1 MIKKYLTP
9 ALRHL
14 WRHPLFTA
22 LNIIGLA
29 IGISACWV
37 IYHIASYEFGFERN
51 IPDAAHIYNVIMTS
65 GDGNNASAMNAE
77 PKPLYQSI
85 EKEASGILRVVPVFR
100 KNVFDVKVNTPEGS
114 PRIINNRDAIAA
126 TSPEYFA
133 LIPYHWLAGNPA
145 TALTAPNQ
153 VVLTQRAA
161 GVYFPGKSPQE
172 VLNQTLTYNYGD
184 TVTRTVSG
192 VVADFKGQSELSR
205 EELVSLPVK
214 AYTTND
220 WHNTNGGDKVFVQL
234 APNADPLKVS
244 ATISAIH
251 DKENM
256 IINQLKVLPDDRKS
270 HDKLLALS
278 ESHFAMQVGDYG
290 VHKANKNVLM
300 GLIGIALFL
309 LVLACINYINMGVA
323 SIPQRAKEIGVRK
336 TLGSSRTVLIGQFL
350 SETFI
355 CTLLAAILAYPLGL
369 TEFSF
374 LKEIIPG
381 SIAPT
386 EHLGSLVVFILFISV
401 AITVVSGLYP
411 GWLITKVKTV
421 NIFRHGAILKH
432 RGSRVTLQRS
442 LIVLQFAIAIVF
454 LTGAVIVGR
463 QLRYILYSNPG
474 FNKDAII
481 LADVP
486 WYLDRQSHGNNKYSF
501 AQELKSIPGVQQVSV
516 GIQPLSEE
524 PSSWEGMYS
533 VAAKSLVKS
542 TFHHME
548 IDTAYLNMYGIH
560 LLAGRNLENSDTA
573 KEFVINETAVKQLG
587 FKSPQ
592 EAIGKM
598 IGQDEGMLLPIVGV
612 IRDFHYMKF
621 TSQIQPLLLT
631 TEKGNINTVN
641 IKLAGNPREWQ
652 STLKVIEQKWNMF
665 YPSGSFTYKFY
676 DEAIASLYNDER
688 HLDTLVNLTM
698 IISIV
703 ISCMG
708 LFGLAVLTAYQ
719 RTKEIGIRKVMGA
732 SVSNIMGLLSK
743 EYLRLILISFVI
755 ATPIAWYLTHKWLD
769 NFAYK
774 LPLQWWLFALSGML
788 TVITAL
794 VTVGYQALKAA
805 KANPV
810 VSLRTE

>member
-9 ALRHL
+9 ALRHV

-37 IYHIASYEFGFERN
+37 IYRIASYESGFETN
-51 IPDAAHIYNVIMTS
+51 IPDAAHIYNVIMTW

-85 EKEASGILRVVPVFR
+85 EKEASGLLRVVPVFE
-100 KNVFDVKVNTPEGS
+100 KNVFDVKVITPEGS
-114 PRIINNRDAIAA
+114 PRLFNNRTSIAA
-126 TSPEYFA
+126 TSPGYFA
-133 LIPYHWLAGNPA
+133 LIPYHWLAGNPSL
-145 TALTAPNQ
+145 ALTAPDQ
-153 VVLTQRAA
+153 VVLTQSAA
-161 GVYFPGKSPQE
+161 ESYFPGKSPQE
-172 VLNQTLTYNYGD
+172 VLNRTLTYNYED
-184 TVTRTVSG
+184 TVTRTVVG
-192 VVADFKGQSELSR
+192 VVADFRGQSELSR

-220 WHNTNGGDKVFVQL
+220 WHNSKRGDKVFVEL
-234 APNADPLKVS
+234 APNADPLKVQ

-251 DKENM
+251 DQQFM
-256 IINQLKVLPDDRKS
+256 IVNQLKELPESWKS
-270 HDKLLALS
+270 HDRLLPLS
-278 ESHFAMQVGDYG
+278 ASHFATEVGDNG
-290 VHKANKNVLM
+290 VHKANKNVLL
-300 GLIGIALFL
+300 GLVGIALFL
-309 LVLACINYINMGVA
+309 LVLACINYINMSVA

-336 TLGSSRTVLIGQFL
+336 TLGSSRTILIGQFL
-350 SETFI
+350 CETFI
-355 CTLLAAILAYPLGL
+355 CTLLAAVLAYPLGL

-374 LKEIIPG
+374 LKEIVPEA
-381 SIAPT
+381 IAPT
-386 EHLGSLVVFILFISV
+386 EQVGSLALFILFISL
-401 AITVVSGLYP
+401 AITVISGLYP

-442 LIVLQFAIAIVF
+442 LIVLQFAITIVF

-463 QLRYILYSNPG
+463 QLHYVLYSNPG
-474 FNKDAII
+474 FNKDAIV
-481 LADVP
+481 LANVP
-486 WYLDRQSHGNNKYSF
+486 WYLDGQSQGKNKYSF

-516 GIQPLSEE
+516 GEQPMDYE
-524 PSSWEGMYS
+524 PNSWGQMYS
-533 VAAKSLVKS
+533 VETKNTIKR

-548 IDTAYLNMYGIH
+548 IDTAYLNMFGIH
-560 LLAGRNLENSDTA
+560 LLAGRNLEASDTA
-573 KEFVINETAVKQLG
+573 KEFILNETAVKQLG
-587 FKSPQ
+587 FRSPQ
-592 EAIGKM
+592 DAIGKM

-612 IRDFHYMKF
+612 VKDFHFMKF
-621 TSQIQPLLLT
+621 NSQVEPLLLT
-631 TEKGNINTVN
+631 TEKDNIETIN
-641 IKLAGNPREWQ
+641 IKLAGHPRVWQ
-652 STLKVIEQKWNMF
+652 NTLKAAEQKWDMF
-665 YPSGSFTYKFY
+665 YPSGTFNYTFY
-676 DEAIASLYNDER
+676 DEAIASLYSDER

-698 IISIV
+698 VISIS

-732 SVSNIMGLLSK
+732 SVSSIMSMLSK

-755 ATPIAWYLTHKWLD
+755 ATPINWYLTHKWLD
-769 NFAYK
+769 NFAFK
-774 LPLQWWLFALSGML
+774 LPLHWWLFALSGL
-788 TVITAL
+788 IALLTAL
-794 VTVGYQALKAA
+794 VTVSFQAWKVA

>member
-1 MIKKYLTP
+1 
-9 ALRHL
+9 
-14 WRHPLFTA
+14 
-22 LNIIGLA
+22 
-29 IGISACWV
+29 
-37 IYHIASYEFGFERN
+37 
-51 IPDAAHIYNVIMTS
+51 
-65 GDGNNASAMNAE
+65 
-77 PKPLYQSI
+77 
-85 EKEASGILRVVPVFR
+85 
-100 KNVFDVKVNTPEGS
+100 
-114 PRIINNRDAIAA
+114 
-126 TSPEYFA
+126 
-133 LIPYHWLAGNPA
+133 
-145 TALTAPNQ
+145 
-153 VVLTQRAA
+153 
-161 GVYFPGKSPQE
+161 
-172 VLNQTLTYNYGD
+172 
-184 TVTRTVSG
+184 
-192 VVADFKGQSELSR
+192 
-205 EELVSLPVK
+205 
-214 AYTTND
+214 
-220 WHNTNGGDKVFVQL
+220 
-234 APNADPLKVS
+234 
-244 ATISAIH
+244 
-251 DKENM
+251 
-256 IINQLKVLPDDRKS
+256 
-270 HDKLLALS
+270 
-278 ESHFAMQVGDYG
+278 
-290 VHKANKNVLM
+290 
-300 GLIGIALFL
+300 
-309 LVLACINYINMGVA
+309 
-323 SIPQRAKEIGVRK
+323 
-336 TLGSSRTVLIGQFL
+336 
-350 SETFI
+350 
-355 CTLLAAILAYPLGL
+355 
-369 TEFSF
+369 
-374 LKEIIPG
+374 
-381 SIAPT
+381 
-386 EHLGSLVVFILFISV
+386 
-401 AITVVSGLYP
+401 
-411 GWLITKVKTV
+411 
-421 NIFRHGAILKH
+421 
-432 RGSRVTLQRS
+432 
-442 LIVLQFAIAIVF
+442 
-454 LTGAVIVGR
+454 
-463 QLRYILYSNPG
+463 
-474 FNKDAII
+474 
-481 LADVP
+481 
-486 WYLDRQSHGNNKYSF
+486 
-501 AQELKSIPGVQQVSV
+501 
-516 GIQPLSEE
+516 
-524 PSSWEGMYS
+524 MYS